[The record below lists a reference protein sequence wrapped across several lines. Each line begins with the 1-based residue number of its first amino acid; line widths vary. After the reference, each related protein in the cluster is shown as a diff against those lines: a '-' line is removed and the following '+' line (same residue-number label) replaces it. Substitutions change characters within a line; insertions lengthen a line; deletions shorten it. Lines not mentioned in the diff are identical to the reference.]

1 MPLNSVV
8 EQVNLIHH
16 YVNEYRIKCENVVN
30 TFDKNHAYFFRELNN
45 LFKQTEN
52 NYHLF
57 KNNKFYNYFVEKLN
71 LVFAMFNS
79 DSQDKNI
86 YNVLNQLI
94 NECEDY
100 LKELEFII
108 KELDE
113 ISDKI

>member
-1 MPLNSVV
+1 MPLSSIAK
-8 EQVNLIHH
+8 QLNLIHH
-16 YVNEYRIKCENVVN
+16 YFNGYRIKCENVVKI
-30 TFDKNHAYFFRELNN
+30 FDKNHSSFFRELNA
-45 LFKQTEN
+45 LFKQTEI
-52 NYHLF
+52 NYHFF
-57 KNNKFYNYFVEKLN
+57 KNNKFYNYFVERLN

-79 DSQDKNI
+79 DPQDKNI
-86 YNVLNQLI
+86 CAVLNQLI